1 LKSSDLFLRALE
13 EEGVEYIFGVPGE
26 ENADVMISLLESPIT
41 FIMARHEQGAA
52 FMADLYGRL
61 TGKPGVCLATLGPGA
76 TNLVTGVANAN
87 FDRSPVVAITGQAAT
102 TRLHKESH
110 QNMDIISLFRP
121 ITKWTATIR
130 QPSNITEVVHKA
142 FKIAA
147 REKPG
152 ACHIELPEDIAKQE
166 TNLSP
171 MPVTGYKL
179 RRSGP
184 DYKAVAEAV
193 EVIRAAKSP
202 IILAGN
208 GCIRERASK
217 QLNRFVE
224 KTGIMAAMTFMAK
237 GALDSRNPRSLLV
250 AGLGSRDHVTEAFE
264 RADVVIAIGY
274 DLIEWHPDMWNKG
287 MDKKIVHIDFE
298 PAEVDNF
305 YRCEVEIVSDIAAA
319 LWELNEQIGDSVHV
333 ASPLF
338 THLRD
343 HMVYELGFP
352 ELAAEYHDDIDQ
364 VAAEAAVSPRFPM
377 TPQRILRDLR
387 EVLGR
392 EDILISDVGA
402 HKMWVA
408 RNYLTYAPN
417 TAIISNGFCSMGV
430 AVPGAIG
437 AKLAVPNRHIV
448 ALTGDGGFMMNL
460 QELGTAVQYKIPVVF
475 LIWEDGRYGLIEWK
489 QLNQFGKTSHVQF
502 NNPDFVALAES
513 FGAKAIRVTSADEF
527 KPAMIRALAKTDVPS
542 VVVVP
547 VDYAE
552 NRRLTDRLG
561 RLLAH

>member
-1 LKSSDLFLRALE
+1 MKSSDLFLRTLE

-26 ENADVMISLLESPIT
+26 ENADVMISLLDSPIK

-110 QNMDIISLFRP
+110 QNMDIISLFKP
-121 ITKWTATIR
+121 ITKWTTTIR
-130 QPSNITEVVHKA
+130 QPSSIPEVVHKA
-142 FKIAA
+142 FKLAA
-147 REKPG
+147 MEKPG

-166 TNLSP
+166 TSLSP
-171 MPVTGYKL
+171 IPVTGYKL
-179 RRSGP
+179 RRPAP
-184 DYKAVAEAV
+184 DYKAVAMAV
-193 EVIRAAKSP
+193 DLIKSAKRP

-224 KTGIMAAMTFMAK
+224 QTGIMAAMTFMAK
-237 GALDSRNPRSLLV
+237 GAIDSRNPKSLLV

-264 RADVVIAIGY
+264 RADLVITIGY
-274 DLIEWHPDMWNKG
+274 DLIEWHPEMWNKG
-287 MDKKIVHIDFE
+287 MDKKIIHIDFE

-319 LWELNEQIGDSVHV
+319 LWELNEQIDDSVQFDI
-333 ASPLF
+333 PRF

-343 HMVYELGFP
+343 HVVCELGFP
-352 ELAAEYHDDIDQ
+352 ELATEVHKDIDQ
-364 VAAEAAVSPRFPM
+364 EAVAAVSTDRFPM

-387 EVLGR
+387 DVLSK

-408 RNYLTYAPN
+408 RNYLTYSPN

-430 AVPGAIG
+430 AVPGAVG
-437 AKLAVPNRHIV
+437 AKLAVPDRHVV
-448 ALTGDGGFMMNL
+448 ALTGDGGFMMNM
-460 QELGTAVQYKIPVVF
+460 QEIGTAVQYKIPVVF
-475 LIWEDGRYGLIEWK
+475 LVWEDGRYGLIEWK
-489 QLNQFGKTSHVQF
+489 QMNQFGKTSHVEF
-502 NNPDFVALAES
+502 TNPDFVALAES
-513 FGAKAIRVTSADEF
+513 FGAKGIRVTSADEF
-527 KPAMIRALAKTDVPS
+527 KPAMVRALAETEAPS